1 MIQAIIDGDIALC
14 AQPGPR
20 RRSVWNVLTN
30 RTLTVIGVAAFDGAA
45 IWVAPV
51 AE

>member
-1 MIQAIIDGDIALC
+1 MVTLPC
-14 AQPGPR
+14 V
-20 RRSVWNVLTN
+20 RSLGLGVDPFANVLTN
-30 RTLTVIGVAAFDGAA
+30 RTLTVIGVAAFDAAA